1 MILFLTLLGVVS
13 IVSTMHSPPAS
24 WQPNYETAGI
34 MNSGGQEAS
43 PLWFNE
49 KLYLMQSVMG
59 EMPADR
65 SQGVHSYFC
74 VYDAVSGEMVACPQ
88 SSSGWAFFSSIV
100 DRTEKPDRVWVFGSA
115 WDRANHTGNGQNS
128 SMVCNGTA
136 PGNWGCGSCALAR
149 SGRPDVSCSVGA
161 WSSEDLVHWDGPF
174 PAVTLAGNI
183 TVPNVAVAMIPPAA
197 RQSAAQQTGL
207 PAHQAFMVL
216 ESKMALAI
224 NVGTDRDLS
233 KNWKLL
239 PMGPPVGYTS
249 FGKACP
255 TTRYDP
261 QGNYYYVF
269 GGGDII
275 TLTRSKDL
283 KLWEHATDMLATGCI
298 SDAVCSQYRPQ
309 CAANATSFNKCC
321 VERPDCS
328 LPQNGGRIAHG
339 YFINYW
345 ANRSDCNSQGCVRD
359 CVRNESTW
367 NWSVNDADF
376 TDEGGKG
383 EHRLH
388 RFVKCCCGCARS
400 GDMQDIS
407 DDIDSSG
414 GIGCDTLSC
423 CSG

>member
-1 MILFLTLLGVVS
+1 MWEQIVIFPKTGSCSQWDHL
-13 IVSTMHSPPAS
+13 VSTWSAFVAQELPIPKQYS
-24 WQPNYETAGI
+24 RKILIVGI
-34 MNSGGQEAS
+34 VVTDGN
-43 PLWFNE
+43 
-49 KLYLMQSVMG
+49 
-59 EMPADR
+59 
-65 SQGVHSYFC
+65 
-74 VYDAVSGEMVACPQ
+74 
-88 SSSGWAFFSSIV
+88 
-100 DRTEKPDRVWVFGSA
+100 VW
-115 WDRANHTGNGQNS
+115 
-128 SMVCNGTA
+128 
-136 PGNWGCGSCALAR
+136 
-149 SGRPDVSCSVGA
+149 
-161 WSSEDLVHWDGPF
+161 WDGN
-174 PAVTLAGNI
+174 T
-183 TVPNVAVAMIPPAA
+183 
-197 RQSAAQQTGL
+197 
-207 PAHQAFMVL
+207 
-216 ESKMALAI
+216 
-224 NVGTDRDLS
+224 DLS
-233 KNWKLL
+233 TKLSVL
-239 PMGPPVGYTS
+239 PVTAVGYTS